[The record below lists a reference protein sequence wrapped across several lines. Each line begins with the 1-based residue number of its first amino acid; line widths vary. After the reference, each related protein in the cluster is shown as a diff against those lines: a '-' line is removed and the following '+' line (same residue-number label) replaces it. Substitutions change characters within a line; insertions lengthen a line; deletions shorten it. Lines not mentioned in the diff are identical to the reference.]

1 MKGLLLAV
9 IFAGAVCAQG
19 GRAAENG
26 RATPQPAA
34 TQLAQA
40 PLAQAAPAQGA
51 APQVCTEVYQP
62 VCGTNQ
68 SGMRVTYSNACF
80 ARAASATNVS
90 PGECA
95 NTK

>member
-1 MKGLLLAV
+1 MKPDKPMRPMALFLVLT
-9 IFAGAVCAQG
+9 FAGAACAQAG
-19 GRAAENG
+19 ERHH
-26 RATPQPAA
+26 ATI
-34 TQLAQA
+34 LAQA
-40 PLAQAAPAQGA
+40 SPS

-62 VCGTNQ
+62 VCGTNS

-95 NTK
+95 SPK